1 MSLYL
6 QIETSDEE
14 KTIRALMLTS
24 ISIYL
29 PLTCIQLTTT
39 RLPNF

>member
-24 ISIYL
+24 IYL